1 MAAYLLDSS
10 AAVKLYVAERGS
22 GWLIALADPT
32 LAHEL
37 FIIRITAVEIAA
49 ALYRRA
55 RTGALTIAQ
64 AATTMSALRRDVAST
79 YRVIEVSPVLLDQAL
94 IVAEHRGLRGYDCV
108 QLAGA
113 LLTHQARLAVGLSP
127 LILVSA
133 DAELNAAATLEG
145 LQVDDPNHYP

>member
-1 MAAYLLDSS
+1 VAAYLLDSS

-22 GWLIALADPT
+22 GWLIALADST

-64 AATTMSALRRDVAST
+64 TTTTVSALRRGVAST

-94 IVAEHRGLRGYDCV
+94 IVAERRGLRGYDCV
-108 QLAGA
+108 QLARA
-113 LLTHQARLAVGLSP
+113 LLTHEARLTAGLSA

-133 DAELNAAATLEG
+133 DAELNAAATFEG
-145 LQVDDPNHYP
+145 LSVDDPNHHP